1 MVSLT
6 FVVPPIIPPIFHRT
20 TQGPANI
27 CLWDLLSASFSCC
40 LKSLWSPWH
49 ISKGQSILKQRHLLI
64 FVHIIIIRN
73 SQRLGKNYTRLF
85 NDLMD
90 HILCLIIKTKA
101 GIVRMACIFN
111 LPWIQI
117 DFSPLFNKTLGKVI
131 NNFHKTWYINE
142 TWH

>member
-111 LPWIQI
+111 LP
-117 DFSPLFNKTLGKVI
+117 
-131 NNFHKTWYINE
+131 
-142 TWH
+142 